1 MEPMTF
7 MFGKEDNMNMS
18 ITYIFSIDDFYA
30 IHLAIGPHYL
40 DLRKIYILSK
50 AFTWS

>member
-1 MEPMTF
+1 MC
-7 MFGKEDNMNMS
+7 S

-40 DLRKIYILSK
+40 YLRKIYILSNE
-50 AFTWS
+50 FYIESVWFGV